1 MEGWIKLYRK
11 LENHWIAENNDY
23 FHWWCD
29 LLFLAS
35 YSDKT
40 KTVHSLDN
48 EGKPKDD
55 TIVVLRRGQIEA
67 SVAFLVKRWMLNRKT
82 LDRKTVM
89 RFLSLLE
96 EDGMIK
102 REVKDGVRAII
113 TITNYDT
120 YQGTNRLAADISMD
134 DLADILA
141 DIPTDIIK
149 EYIKKD
155 KNKEKDLPST
165 DVEGSSGDTPDPA
178 LSTQEKI
185 DFVEIINFFNR
196 TMDEAGSSIRRCKSC
211 EGRRKDYVR
220 ARVKQHGIDAVY
232 EMITKAS
239 VSDFL
244 NGRTERPFLA
254 DFEWLFRPTNF
265 QKVLEGNYDNGNNSQ
280 QQNRQSGQIPGRTQ
294 AEDPLAGYDKIIR
307 VKG

>member
-48 EGKPKDD
+48 DGNPKND

-67 SVAFLVKRWMLNRKT
+67 SIAFLVKRWMLNRKT

-96 EDGMIK
+96 DDGMIK

-113 TITNYDT
+113 TIINYDT
-120 YQGTNRLAADISMD
+120 YQGTNRLAADTSMD

-141 DIPTDIIK
+141 DIPTDTIK
-149 EYIKKD
+149 EYIKKERI
-155 KNKEKDLPST
+155 KNKPPKGGQEKDKPSF
-165 DVEGSSGDTPDPA
+165 VDPA
-178 LSTQEKI
+178 FETVFSTWLEYKHQRRESYKGEKSLKVCYNKLVKLSGNNPDVAMAI
-185 DFVEIINFFNR
+185 VEQSMANNWSGIF
-196 TMDEAGSSIRRCKSC
+196 EL
-211 EGRRKDYVR
+211 KDN
-220 ARVKQHGIDAVY
+220 K
-232 EMITKAS
+232 
-239 VSDFL
+239 
-244 NGRTERPFLA
+244 
-254 DFEWLFRPTNF
+254 
-265 QKVLEGNYDNGNNSQ
+265 NGNNSQ

-294 AEDPLAGYDKIIR
+294 AEDPLAGAKIFHA
-307 VKG
+307 

>member
-40 KTVHSLDN
+40 KTIQTLDEKGN
-48 EGKPKDD
+48 PKED
-55 TIVVLRRGQIEA
+55 TMVVLKRGQIEA

-120 YQGTNRLAADISMD
+120 YQETNRLAADTSMD

-141 DIPTDIIK
+141 DIPTDTIK
-149 EYIKKD
+149 EYIKKERI
-155 KNKEKDLPST
+155 KKKPPKGGQEKDKTSLK
-165 DVEGSSGDTPDPA
+165 VDPA
-178 LSTQEKI
+178 FEEVFSLWLEYKKQKGQTYKGEKSLKVCYNKLVKLSGNNPDI
-185 DFVEIINFFNR
+185 AMAIVEQSMANNWSGIF
-196 TMDEAGSSIRRCKSC
+196 EL
-211 EGRRKDYVR
+211 KDN
-220 ARVKQHGIDAVY
+220 K
-232 EMITKAS
+232 
-239 VSDFL
+239 
-244 NGRTERPFLA
+244 
-254 DFEWLFRPTNF
+254 
-265 QKVLEGNYDNGNNSQ
+265 NGNNSQ
-280 QQNRQSGQIPGRTQ
+280 QQNRQSGQVSGRTQ
-294 AEDPLAGYDKIIR
+294 AEDPLAGYKGIIR
-307 VKG
+307 VKT

>member
-40 KTVHSLDN
+40 KTVHSPDN
-48 EGKPKDD
+48 EGNPKDD

-120 YQGTNRLAADISMD
+120 YQGTNRLAADTSMD

-141 DIPTDIIK
+141 DIPTDTIK
-149 EYIKKD
+149 EYIKKERT
-155 KNKEKDLPST
+155 KNKPPKGGKEKNKPSFS
-165 DVEGSSGDTPDPA
+165 VDPA
-178 LSTQEKI
+178 FEEVFSLWLEYKKQKGQTYKGEKSLKVCYNKLVELSGNNPDTAMAI
-185 DFVEIINFFNR
+185 
-196 TMDEAGSSIRRCKSC
+196 
-211 EGRRKDYVR
+211 
-220 ARVKQHGIDAVY
+220 VKQSMANNWSGI
-232 EMITKAS
+232 
-239 VSDFL
+239 
-244 NGRTERPFLA
+244 
-254 DFEWLFRPTNF
+254 FELKDN
-265 QKVLEGNYDNGNNSQ
+265 KNGNNSQ
-280 QQNRQSGQIPGRTQ
+280 QQNRQSGQVSGWAQ
-294 AEDPLAGYDKIIR
+294 AEDPLAGAKIFHA
-307 VKG
+307 